1 MYHEAVSEPYS
12 FLYINLTPCDLGM
25 RLPPVTC
32 IYPVASCE
40 LGMRLPAP
48 APLANSP
55 DRLLWPGN
63 LSVGA
68 CMPFP
73 PRASGSCAGEKQ
85 KQLDD
90 ERQTQNVYASFYQ
103 IVNSKLFFL
112 YLFIYN
118 DNFYKS
124 RRTCNNPYQ

>member
-1 MYHEAVSEPYS
+1 MFHEAVGEPYS

-73 PRASGSCAGEKQ
+73 PRASGSCAGE
-85 KQLDD
+85 
-90 ERQTQNVYASFYQ
+90 Y
-103 IVNSKLFFL
+103 
-112 YLFIYN
+112 IYI
-118 DNFYKS
+118 YIYI
-124 RRTCNNPYQ
+124 RVCIYIYIYIYTRIHIYIYI

>member
-1 MYHEAVSEPYS
+1 MFHEAVGEPYS

-40 LGMRLPAP
+40 LGMRLLAP

-73 PRASGSCAGEKQ
+73 PRASGSCAGEKIKIKRNLMMKDKHKMFMQ
-85 KQLDD
+85 VFTK
-90 ERQTQNVYASFYQ
+90 
-103 IVNSKLFFL
+103 KLIPSCFS
-112 YLFIYN
+112 YIYIHI
-118 DNFYKS
+118 
-124 RRTCNNPYQ
+124 